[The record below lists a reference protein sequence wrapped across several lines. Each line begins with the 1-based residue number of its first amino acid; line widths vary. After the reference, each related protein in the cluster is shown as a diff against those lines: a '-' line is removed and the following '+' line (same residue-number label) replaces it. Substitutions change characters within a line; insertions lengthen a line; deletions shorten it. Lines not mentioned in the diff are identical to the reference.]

1 MKQQE
6 SPLGVLARL
15 DDLRDLAATTGPFLS
30 VHVSLQPQ
38 THDLPE
44 RVALTW
50 RSLRQQAA
58 EAGATQALLE
68 HVDQAV
74 AADPHRSGAG
84 LSVVVSKTGQTHV
97 EHLRVAPAA
106 DLVRW
111 EPTPALAP
119 LIAARQM
126 NLPHIVALVDRIGAD
141 VLVRP
146 AGTGGDGAVAD
157 ADVEVEGADFPITK
171 VGAGGWSHR
180 RIQQRAEETWRDNM
194 GDVADELATVA
205 RRVDPAIVG
214 IGGDERAVSLLY
226 EALPGPVRD
235 RCRSIDVTRASD
247 GSIADLDDETD
258 RIMREHV
265 DEQLAEAEDVYQREL
280 GQRDR
285 ATAGPLDTLRAL
297 RAARVALL
305 LTTDA
310 TSDTRRAWIASDH
323 RDAAVTPDALPDPND
338 ARSAPLVDV
347 AVTAA
352 LATAADVRIV
362 PSDSPPP
369 GGIGALLRW

>member
-15 DDLRDLAATTGPFLS
+15 DDLRDLAAAAGPFLS
-30 VHVSLQPQ
+30 VHLSLWPP
-38 THDLPE
+38 THDLSE

-50 RSLRQQAA
+50 RSLREQAA
-58 EAGATQALLE
+58 QAGTPPSMLE
-68 HVDQAV
+68 HVDEAV
-74 AADPHRSGAG
+74 AADPHRLGAG
-84 LSVVVSKTGQTHV
+84 LSVVVSETGHTHV
-97 EHLRVAPAA
+97 EHLRVAPAV

-111 EPTPALAP
+111 EPTPALTP

-126 NLPHIVALVDRIGAD
+126 NVPHIVALVDRIGAD

-146 AGTGGDGAVAD
+146 AGSTGDHAGMD

-171 VGAGGWSHR
+171 VAAGGWSHR

-194 GDVADELATVA
+194 REAADGLAGVA
-205 RRVDPAIVG
+205 RRVDPAVIGV
-214 IGGDERAVSLLY
+214 GGDERAVTLLY
-226 EALPGPVRD
+226 EALPDPVRD

-247 GSIADLDDETD
+247 GSIAELDDEMD
-258 RIMREHV
+258 RVLRDHV
-265 DEQLAEAEDVYQREL
+265 DEQLSEAEDVYQREL

-310 TSDTRRAWIASDH
+310 TSDTRRAWIGHDH
-323 RDAAVTPDALPDPND
+323 RDVAVTPDALPDSSD
-338 ARSAPLVDV
+338 ARSAPLGDV

-352 LATAADVRIV
+352 LATAADVRVV
-362 PSDSPPP
+362 PADSPPA